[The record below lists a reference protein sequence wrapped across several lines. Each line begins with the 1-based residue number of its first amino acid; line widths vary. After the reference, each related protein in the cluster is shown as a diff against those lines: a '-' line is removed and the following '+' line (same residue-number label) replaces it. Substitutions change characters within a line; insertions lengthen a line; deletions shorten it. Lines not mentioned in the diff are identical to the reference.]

1 MTIVISQVKDG
12 SKEERGM
19 SLRDQLLKAGLVSK
33 KQAQK
38 AEAMDRKQSHD
49 SKKNKELADVLNA
62 EKQSEIDKI
71 EEEKNKR
78 KDLDKELNKQRDLLI
93 YQRESFYRTR
103 QILNSNCLNDRSA
116 NEPYYFEE
124 SGKIRKVMVTP
135 WQREMLARGKLGI
148 GRPLDDVD
156 EFFIIPLFAA
166 KIIKDIAPQRLLT
179 LYPELDDT
187 QEIDLY

>member
-1 MTIVISQVKDG
+1 
-12 SKEERGM
+12 M

-38 AEAMDRKQSHD
+38 VDATNRKQGHD
-49 SKKNKELADVLNA
+49 SKKNKELADALGA
-62 EKQSEIDKI
+62 EKQSELEKI
-71 EEEKNKR
+71 EEEKSKR
-78 KDLDKELNKQRDLLI
+78 KELDKELNKQRDLLI
-93 YQRESFYRTR
+93 QQRESFYRVR

-116 NEPYYFEE
+116 KEPYYFEE
-124 SGKIRKVMVTP
+124 NSKVRKVMVTA

-148 GRPLDDVD
+148 GRPIEDVD
-156 EFFIIPLFAA
+156 EFYIIPLFAA

-179 LYPELDDT
+179 LHSELDDS